1 MSYDTIQSEIVNTLN
16 DAMDISSLKIINES
30 HMHNVPKES
39 ETHFK
44 AVIVSNDFN
53 DLSIL
58 KRHKLVYKTLDSIM
72 NKIHALSIH
81 TFNEDEFKQNP
92 LILDSPECANK

>member
-1 MSYDTIQSEIVNTLN
+1 MSYDTIKSEIVNTLN

-81 TFNEDEFKQNP
+81 AFNEDEFKQNP

>member
-1 MSYDTIQSEIVNTLN
+1 MSYDTIKSEIVNTLN

>member
-53 DLSIL
+53 DLSTL

-81 TFNEDEFKQNP
+81 TFNKDEFKQNP

>member
-58 KRHKLVYKTLDSIM
+58 KRHKLVYKTLDSITVSYTHLTLPT
-72 NKIHALSIH
+72 NR
-81 TFNEDEFKQNP
+81 EV
-92 LILDSPECANK
+92 

>member
-1 MSYDTIQSEIVNTLN
+1 MSYDTIKSEIVNILN

-72 NKIHALSIH
+72 NKIHALSLH

>member
-1 MSYDTIQSEIVNTLN
+1 MSYDTIKSEIVNILN

-53 DLSIL
+53 DLTTL

-72 NKIHALSIH
+72 NKIHALSLH

>member
-16 DAMDISSLKIINES
+16 DAMDILSLKIINES

-81 TFNEDEFKQNP
+81 AFNEDEFKQNP

>member
-1 MSYDTIQSEIVNTLN
+1 MSYDTIKSEIVNILN

-53 DLSIL
+53 DLSTL

-72 NKIHALSIH
+72 SKIHALSIH
-81 TFNEDEFKQNP
+81 AFNEDEFKQNP

>member
-1 MSYDTIQSEIVNTLN
+1 MSYDTIKSEIVNILN

-72 NKIHALSIH
+72 SKIHALSIH
-81 TFNEDEFKQNP
+81 AFNEDEFKQNP

>member
-1 MSYDTIQSEIVNTLN
+1 MSYGTIQSEIINTLN
-16 DAMDISSLKIINES
+16 NAMDISSLKIINES

-53 DLSIL
+53 GLTTL

-72 NKIHALSIH
+72 YKIHALSIH
-81 TFNEDEFKQNP
+81 TFNKDEFKQNL

>member
-1 MSYDTIQSEIVNTLN
+1 MSYDTIKSEIVNILN

-53 DLSIL
+53 DLSTL

>member
-1 MSYDTIQSEIVNTLN
+1 MSYGTIQTEIVNTLN

-53 DLSIL
+53 DLSTL

-81 TFNEDEFKQNP
+81 TFDEDEFKKNP

>member
-53 DLSIL
+53 DLSKL

>member
-1 MSYDTIQSEIVNTLN
+1 MSYDTIKSEIVNILN

-53 DLSIL
+53 DLTTL

-81 TFNEDEFKQNP
+81 AFNEDEFKQNP

>member
-53 DLSIL
+53 DLTTL
-58 KRHKLVYKTLDSIM
+58 KRHKLVYKNLDSIM

-81 TFNEDEFKQNP
+81 TFDEDEFKQNP

>member
-1 MSYDTIQSEIVNTLN
+1 MSYGTIQSEIINTLN
-16 DAMDISSLKIINES
+16 NAMDISSLKIINES

-53 DLSIL
+53 GLTKL

-72 NKIHALSIH
+72 YKIHALSIH
-81 TFNEDEFKQNP
+81 TFNKDEFKQNP

>member
-30 HMHNVPKES
+30 HMHNVPKKS

-81 TFNEDEFKQNP
+81 TFDEDEFKQNP

>member
-58 KRHKLVYKTLDSIM
+58 KRHKLVYKTLGSIM

-81 TFNEDEFKQNP
+81 AFNEDEFKQNP

>member
-81 TFNEDEFKQNP
+81 TFDEDEFKQNP

>member
-30 HMHNVPKES
+30 HMHNVPKKS

-81 TFNEDEFKQNP
+81 AFNEDEFKQNP

>member
-1 MSYDTIQSEIVNTLN
+1 MSYGTIQTEIVNTLN

-30 HMHNVPKES
+30 HMHNVPKKS

-53 DLSIL
+53 DLTTL

-81 TFNEDEFKQNP
+81 TFDEDEFKQNP

>member
-1 MSYDTIQSEIVNTLN
+1 MSYDTIKSEIVNILN

-81 TFNEDEFKQNP
+81 AFNEDEFKQNP

>member
-1 MSYDTIQSEIVNTLN
+1 MSYGTIQTEIVNTLN

-30 HMHNVPKES
+30 HMHNVPKKS

-53 DLSIL
+53 DLTTL
-58 KRHKLVYKTLDSIM
+58 KRHKLVYKNLDSIM

>member
-1 MSYDTIQSEIVNTLN
+1 MSYDTIKSEIVNILN

>member
-1 MSYDTIQSEIVNTLN
+1 MSYDTIKSEIVNILN

-81 TFNEDEFKQNP
+81 TFDEDEFKQNP

>member
-1 MSYDTIQSEIVNTLN
+1 MSYGTIQTEIVNTLN

-53 DLSIL
+53 DLSTL

-72 NKIHALSIH
+72 NKIHALSMH

>member
-81 TFNEDEFKQNP
+81 AFNEDEFKQNP

>member
-1 MSYDTIQSEIVNTLN
+1 MIYNADIMSYDTIQSEIVNTLN

-44 AVIVSNDFN
+44 ACLLYTSD
-53 DLSIL
+53 
-58 KRHKLVYKTLDSIM
+58 
-72 NKIHALSIH
+72 AA
-81 TFNEDEFKQNP
+81 DE
-92 LILDSPECANK
+92 

>member
-53 DLSIL
+53 DLSTL
-58 KRHKLVYKTLDSIM
+58 KRHKLVYKILDSIM

>member
-1 MSYDTIQSEIVNTLN
+1 MSYDTIKSEIVNILN

-53 DLSIL
+53 DLTTL

>member
-1 MSYDTIQSEIVNTLN
+1 MSDDTIKSEIVNILN

-53 DLSIL
+53 DLTTL

-72 NKIHALSIH
+72 NKIHALSLH

>member
-1 MSYDTIQSEIVNTLN
+1 MIYNADIMSYDTIKSEIVNILN

-53 DLSIL
+53 DLTTL
-58 KRHKLVYKTLDSIM
+58 KRH
-72 NKIHALSIH
+72 
-81 TFNEDEFKQNP
+81 
-92 LILDSPECANK
+92 